1 MIYSSQLE
9 MRLIKRIQDRQ
20 KRDRVLFVQVSAV
33 FFFVLFIFGVYNLIW
48 PWIQRIWSLI

>member
-9 MRLIKRIQDRQ
+9 IRLIKRIQDRQ